1 MEGPLW
7 TSRHAPALAD
17 LPQDDARDQLTRA
30 IEESMNLLLTGP
42 AGVGKTAAVRALA
55 RETHDQPDTDL
66 VEINVADVFD
76 MTKKELSEDPRFAS
90 FVDASRRRESSKA
103 DLLNHVLTESAS
115 YAPVAGSFK
124 TILLD
129 NAEAMREDF
138 QQALRRVMEQ
148 HHEATQFVVATRQPS
163 AIIPP
168 IRSRTFPV
176 VMRAPTHAETVE
188 VLGAIVEAEG
198 VCHDDEGLEYVAG
211 YADGDLRAAILG
223 AQTTAERAGE
233 ITMDAAY
240 EALEAV
246 EADARIAAM
255 VDAAENG
262 EFMDARST
270 LDELLIDDGHDAAA
284 VLADVLGEV
293 RSRHGGRRAARVH
306 RLAGQVDADLGE
318 GTSDRVHLARLLA
331 ELGGLEAGEA

>member
-1 MEGPLW
+1 
-7 TSRHAPALAD
+7 
-17 LPQDDARDQLTRA
+17 
-30 IEESMNLLLTGP
+30 
-42 AGVGKTAAVRALA
+42 
-55 RETHDQPDTDL
+55 
-66 VEINVADVFD
+66 
-76 MTKKELSEDPRFAS
+76 
-90 FVDASRRRESSKA
+90 
-103 DLLNHVLTESAS
+103 
-115 YAPVAGSFK
+115 
-124 TILLD
+124 
-129 NAEAMREDF
+129 MREDF
-138 QQALRRVMEQ
+138 QQALRRVIER

-163 AIIPP
+163 AVIPP
-168 IRSRTFPV
+168 IRSRLSPV
-176 VMRAPTHAETVE
+176 VVRAPTHGETVD
-188 VLGAIVEAEG
+188 VLRSIADAEG
-198 VCHDDEGLEYVAG
+198 VTAEAEGLEYVAG